1 MPIPLDM
8 TASALPALNHARP
21 VRQQWLCLALLGL
34 LCSPPALA
42 QGAGPRAFPSRQ
54 AEPVLSQPAAP
65 LPAAELH
72 GRSWA
77 LTALPG
83 HKLPA
88 GNLPNFR
95 LESARVSGSD
105 GCNRYAGAFSSSGAG
120 RLQFGPELMATM
132 MGCPAPA
139 QVLATTFAAV
149 MLRATHY
156 RLDGQA
162 LSLMDGESR
171 VLAQFSPMATELVG
185 SRWQVISYHNGK
197 EAVVS
202 VMPGSTLTL
211 SFLQEGRVIGQAG
224 CNSFGGTAKIQN
236 QGQQLSLGDLATTR
250 KVCFQPEGL
259 MAQEAAYLKA
269 LDNVASGR
277 REGDLL
283 TLRDDDGA
291 LAATLQIMP

>member
-1 MPIPLDM
+1 M
-8 TASALPALNHARP
+8 TTSPTALPALNGAPPAHRRW
-21 VRQQWLCLALLGL
+21 VGLMLVGL
-34 LCSPPALA
+34 LTSPLALA
-42 QGAGPRAFPSRQ
+42 QGAGPRAFPTRTL
-54 AEPVLSQPAAP
+54 EPALSEPAAP

-83 HKLPA
+83 HKLPVS
-88 GNLPNFR
+88 NLPNFR

-105 GCNRYAGAFSSSGAG
+105 GCNRYAGPFSSGG
-120 RLQFGPELMATM
+120 PGLVQFGPELTATM
-132 MGCPAPA
+132 MGCPAQA
-139 QVLATTFAAV
+139 QVLATAFAAV
-149 MLRATHY
+149 MLRATRY
-156 RLDGQA
+156 QLEGSA
-162 LSLMDGESR
+162 LSLLDNQTR
-171 VLAQFSPMATELVG
+171 VLAQFSPLATELVG
-185 SRWQVISYHNGK
+185 SRWQVVNFNNGK

-202 VMPGSTLTL
+202 VLAGSTLTL